1 MNDFR
6 LIITFFLPVFF
17 IGCGTDGADG
27 DVYLRIRAVLE
38 PTNVMI
44 SNPDLPSDDNGY
56 FVGDYDV
63 YYQTQPGSYSFTYID
78 HNGTQHP
85 LVGEFGVVNLFSN
98 SGEESGLFNSG
109 EDGDDVYV
117 DLILLSTGAI
127 IENYDKFTIATSLNY
142 DE

>member
-1 MNDFR
+1 MNTFR
-6 LIITFFLPVFF
+6 STITFFLLIFF
-17 IGCGTDGADG
+17 IGCGNDGTDG

-44 SNPDLPSDDNGY
+44 SNPDLPSDANGV
-56 FVGDYDV
+56 FVGEYDV
-63 YYQTQPGSYSFTYID
+63 YYQTQPGSYSFTYVD
-78 HNGTQHP
+78 HNGIQHP

-98 SGEESGLFNSG
+98 SGEESGLFTSG
-109 EDGDDVYV
+109 EDGEDVYV

-142 DE
+142 SE